1 MIITSRE
8 NKIFKLVKALKTK
21 HGREENKKFVIEGLR
36 SVLDAAKKNAPI
48 EYIIVK
54 DGVNI
59 SEGLNYP
66 TYTFAP
72 KLFSELSDT
81 QTPQGIM
88 AVCAFMEKSFEDIG
102 AGEKSC
108 VILCEAL
115 QDPGNIG
122 TVIRTAHAAYC
133 DGVILTKGCCELYNP
148 KVVRATMSGM
158 FSLPV
163 ICGVETDD
171 ALSYFKGQ
179 GYKCSAGALRSDSVG
194 LYEASLSGKQLIIIG
209 NEANGVKEDTLK
221 KCDNIIKIPMNEDAE
236 SLNAAIAAS
245 VIVYEYY
252 RQNKR

>member
-1 MIITSRE
+1 M
-8 NKIFKLVKALKTK
+8 FKLVKALGTK

-59 SEGLNYP
+59 SEELNYP
-66 TYTFAP
+66 TYNFAP

-81 QTPQGIM
+81 RSPQGIM
-88 AVCAFMEKSFEDIG
+88 AVCRNIDAKLSDIKG
-102 AGEKSC
+102 REKSC

-122 TVIRTAHAAYC
+122 TIIRTAHAGFC
-133 DGVILTKGCCELYNP
+133 DGVVFSKGCCDLYNP
-148 KVVRATMSGM
+148 KVVRATMSGI

-163 ICGVETDD
+163 VCGVETDE
-171 ALSYFKGQ
+171 AIRYFKGQ
-179 GYKCSAGALRSDSVG
+179 GYKCIAGALCEKSVN
-194 LYEASLSGKQLIIIG
+194 LYETSLSGKQLIIIG
-209 NEANGVKEDTLK
+209 NEANGVKEETLK
-221 KCDNIIKIPMNEDAE
+221 KCDSVIKIPMNEDAE

-245 VIVYEYY
+245 VIIYEYY
-252 RQNKR
+252 RQNN